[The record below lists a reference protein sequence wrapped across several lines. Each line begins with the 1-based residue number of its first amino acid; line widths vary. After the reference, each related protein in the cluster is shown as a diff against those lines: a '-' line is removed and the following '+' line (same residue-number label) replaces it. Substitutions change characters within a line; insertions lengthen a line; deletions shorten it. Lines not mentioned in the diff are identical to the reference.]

1 MHPIT
6 GNAENPLN
14 TKRGLLIRLKDIYE
28 EFKQRGEK
36 HCAKDFSHFQGH
48 GFTTNLKMDPLS
60 GHLFNLDGEKWR
72 NFSHFQG
79 HGFTTNLKMD
89 PLSGHLFNLDGEKW
103 RNMRVKL
110 TPTFT
115 SGKMKNMFKTLLDCG
130 GPMIDHL
137 KTQNGKDLDIKEI
150 VACYTTDVIGS
161 YVIGSC
167 AFGLECN
174 SFKDPDAEFRK
185 YGRKIF
191 APTLKNVFL
200 LILAL
205 VCPDKILANLP
216 IKRLPLDIET
226 FFISAIKNI
235 LDYRTLKG
243 IKRNDFIQLF
253 LEIQEKAKADGSKL
267 LTLEEISAQ
276 AFVFFLGGFETSS
289 TTMTF
294 CLRELAFNQ
303 DIQDKLRE
311 EVSEA
316 YRKNNGELNY
326 DTLMG
331 MKYMDKVVN
340 ETLRM
345 YPPAPVLNRVCT
357 ADYNIPNTDV
367 ILSAGT
373 KVFISVLGIHRDAEY
388 YPEPNKFNPENFSEE
403 NIAKRPQFTYLPFGE
418 GPRMC
423 IGLRF
428 GLMQAK
434 TGLSMLLNNY
444 RFLPVADEKY
454 NFNFNPKSFV
464 LSKDGDIK
472 LKVEKLNS

>member
-1 MHPIT
+1 MFPAFEIVTAFSTILFLVVIYFKWSHSYWSRRNVPQTDEMHPIT

-36 HCAKDFSHFQGH
+36 HCGMYIFTQPVYVPIDVELVRNIIAKD
-48 GFTTNLKMDPLS
+48 
-60 GHLFNLDGEKWR
+60 
-72 NFSHFQG
+72 FSHFQG

-150 VACYTTDVIGS
+150 VACYTTD
-161 YVIGSC
+161 VIGSC

-340 ETLRM
+340 GK
-345 YPPAPVLNRVCT
+345 Y
-357 ADYNIPNTDV
+357 Y
-367 ILSAGT
+367 ILCKIVT
-373 KVFISVLGIHRDAEY
+373 Y
-388 YPEPNKFNPENFSEE
+388 FS
-403 NIAKRPQFTYLPFGE
+403 
-418 GPRMC
+418 
-423 IGLRF
+423 
-428 GLMQAK
+428 
-434 TGLSMLLNNY
+434 
-444 RFLPVADEKY
+444 
-454 NFNFNPKSFV
+454 
-464 LSKDGDIK
+464 
-472 LKVEKLNS
+472 